1 MARTT
6 LKTKAKAILS
16 ALGSRNDY
24 ELSLTIVDDND
35 MADLNLSY
43 RSKEGPTNVIS
54 FPMGE
59 GMFSDITPH
68 LLGDVVISIDTAE
81 REATEAGI
89 TLDERLSQ
97 LLIHGVLHLFG
108 YDHEISEDADRE
120 MASKSLELLRLI
132 EKNTD
137 LDFF

>member
-1 MARTT
+1 
-6 LKTKAKAILS
+6 
-16 ALGSRNDY
+16 
-24 ELSLTIVDDND
+24 